1 MMRKAHQS
9 PNIIAKAPV
18 SRNKTITDFPI
29 TRINML
35 HILYIMVTETSS
47 DTISL
52 PSHQIA
58 ESSLPGGGPTSI
70 VVLGDE
76 ASVRVFGL

>member
-1 MMRKAHQS
+1 MYYMAEHLNIMNIPAVNVHETRSKMMRKAHQS

-52 PSHQIA
+52 PSHHIK
-58 ESSLPGGGPTSI
+58 
-70 VVLGDE
+70 
-76 ASVRVFGL
+76 